1 MIKRLAVAV
10 SVLVFSSAACAA
22 ADLPRDVKRFVA
34 QREDCDHVRDEL
46 PEPQHK
52 RELRQTIRA
61 INKLCKGTDK
71 QLAALKRKHA
81 GDAAV
86 MKRLGEFEDKI
97 E

>member
-1 MIKRLAVAV
+1 MIKQLAAAV
-10 SVLVFSSAACAA
+10 FVLVFSSAACAA
-22 ADLPRDVKRFVA
+22 PDLPRDVKRFVA
-34 QREDCDHVRDEL
+34 QREDCDHSRGEL

-52 RELRQTIRA
+52 R
-61 INKLCKGTDK
+61 DK

-86 MKRLGEFEDKI
+86 MKRLEEFEEKI